1 MRFQITSA
9 GFAAAFAASNQGPE
23 IRINQFRVGSGVGY
37 SPAVTDTALHGATLH
52 TGTPIGY
59 RVLDPNTCEFTIR
72 MDETVGTWQ
81 FGEIGLYLVDGTL
94 FALGALQRPQ
104 WKAAFPDRDF
114 NRYNVKIR
122 LILNGAIPKIE
133 LVVQQITAG
142 VIWELPS
149 VDDLPMLL
157 DAQTNV
163 YLCHSQDENG
173 NDALC
178 TMGENRWTINTHLKR
193 RFVGVVGSVNSL
205 GTILT
210 ASQMSIS
217 DNVAGR
223 YVVQFLSGNAK
234 GLVRRVSALNG
245 ALGTV
250 SWITPEVNVVAGDT
264 FEILQSNTGG
274 DSGGGDDAFFY
285 SLLGR

>member
-1 MRFQITSA
+1 MKFQITSA

-23 IRINQFRVGSGVGY
+23 IRIGQFRVGAGVGY
-37 SPAVTDTALHGATLH
+37 TPAVTDTALHGALLH

-81 FGEIGLYLVDGTL
+81 FGEIGLYLLDGTL

-122 LILNGAIPKIE
+122 LVINGAIPKIE

-149 VDDLPMLL
+149 VDDLPAIE

-178 TMGENRWTINTHLKR
+178 TMGDNRWTINTHLR
-193 RFVGVVGSVNSL
+193 RRIV
-205 GTILT
+205 GTIT
-210 ASQMSIS
+210 AVNNTGTQVTSPSITLS
-217 DNVAGR
+217 DTTPGR
-223 YVVQFLSGNAK
+223 YLVQFTSGAAK
-234 GLVRRVSALNG
+234 GLVRRVTSMNANRANWL
-245 ALGTV
+245 
-250 SWITPEVNVVAGDT
+250 TPEQNVAVGDT
-264 FEILQSNTGG
+264 FEILQ
-274 DSGGGDDAFFY
+274 DSASADGSGGDDAFFY

>member
-1 MRFQITSA
+1 MKFQITSA

-23 IRINQFRVGSGVGY
+23 IRIGQFRVGAGVGY
-37 SPAVTDTALHGATLH
+37 TPAVTDTALRGALLH

-81 FGEIGLYLVDGTL
+81 FGEIGLYLLDGTL
-94 FALGALQRPQ
+94 FALGSLQRPQ

-114 NRYNVKIR
+114 NRYNVRIR
-122 LILNGAIPKIE
+122 LVLNGVIPTIE

-149 VDDLPMLL
+149 VDDLPLIE

-178 TMGENRWTINTHLKR
+178 TVGENRWTINTHLKR
-193 RFVGVVGSVNSL
+193 KLV
-205 GTILT
+205 GTIT
-210 ASQMSIS
+210 AVNATGTQFTSPAIILS
-217 DNVAGR
+217 DSTAGR
-223 YVVQFLSGNAK
+223 YLVQFTSGAAK
-234 GLVRRVSALNG
+234 GLVRRVSSMNTNQVNWVA
-245 ALGTV
+245 
-250 SWITPEVNVVAGDT
+250 PEQNIAVGDT
-264 FEILQSNTGG
+264 FEILQGSASADG
-274 DSGGGDDAFFY
+274 GGGDDAFFY

>member
-1 MRFQITSA
+1 MKFQITSA

-23 IRINQFRVGSGVGY
+23 IRIGEFRIGAGVGY
-37 SPAVTDTALHGATLH
+37 SPAVTDTALHGAELF
-52 TGTPIGY
+52 TGTPTGY
-59 RVLDPNTCEFTIR
+59 RVIDPNTCEFTIR

-81 FGEIGLYLVDGTL
+81 FGEVGLYLVDGTL

-104 WKAAFPDRDF
+104 WKAAYPDRDF

-122 LILNGAIPKIE
+122 LIINGAIPKIE

-149 VDDLPMLL
+149 VDYLPMLL

-178 TMGENRWTINTHLKR
+178 TMGDNRWTINTHLR
-193 RFVGVVGSVNSL
+193 RQASGVITAVNLAGTQLSSSVIVLADS
-205 GTILT
+205 TP
-210 ASQMSIS
+210 
-217 DNVAGR
+217 GR
-223 YVVQFLSGNAK
+223 YLIQFTSGAAK
-234 GLVRRVSALNG
+234 GLVREVSSLSFGQATWL
-245 ALGTV
+245 
-250 SWITPEVNVVAGDT
+250 TPEVNVAAGDT
-264 FEILQSNTGG
+264 FELLQSNSSSDT
-274 DSGGGDDAFFY
+274 SGGDDAFFF
-285 SLLGR
+285 SLLGK

>member
-1 MRFQITSA
+1 MKFQITSA

-23 IRINQFRVGSGVGY
+23 IRIGQFRVGAGVGY
-37 SPAVTDTALHGATLH
+37 TPAVTDTALHGALLH

-59 RVLDPNTCEFTIR
+59 RVLDHNTCEFTIR

-81 FGEIGLYLVDGTL
+81 FGEIGLYLLDGTL

-122 LILNGAIPKIE
+122 LVINGAIPKIE

-149 VDDLPMLL
+149 VDDLPLIA

-178 TMGENRWTINTHLKR
+178 TMGDNRWTINTHLKR
-193 RFVGVVGSVNSL
+193 KIV
-205 GTILT
+205 GTIT
-210 ASQMSIS
+210 AVNATGTQFTSPAIFLS
-217 DNVAGR
+217 DSMPGR
-223 YVVQFLSGNAK
+223 YLVQFTSGAAK
-234 GLVRRVSALNG
+234 GLVRRITSMNANQANWL
-245 ALGTV
+245 
-250 SWITPEVNVVAGDT
+250 TPEHNVAVGDT
-264 FEILQSNTGG
+264 FEILQCSASA
-274 DSGGGDDAFFY
+274 DGGGDDAFFY

>member
-1 MRFQITSA
+1 MQFQITSA

-23 IRINQFRVGSGVGY
+23 IRIGQFRVGAGVGY
-37 SPAVTDTALHGATLH
+37 TPAVTDTALHGALLH

-59 RVLDPNTCEFTIR
+59 RVIDPNTGEFTIR

-81 FGEIGLYLVDGTL
+81 FGEIGLYLLDGTL

-104 WKAAFPDRDF
+104 WKVAYPDRDF

-122 LILNGAIPKIE
+122 LVLNGAIPNIE
-133 LVVQQITAG
+133 LAVQQITAG

-149 VDDLPMLL
+149 VDDLPMIE

-178 TMGENRWTINTHLKR
+178 TVGNNRWTISTHLR
-193 RFVGVVGSVNSL
+193 RRIIGTVTAVNSAGTQITSPSITLADATPGRYLVQFTSGGAKGSVRRITSVN
-205 GTILT
+205 
-210 ASQMSIS
+210 ASARQANWGIPEL
-217 DNVAGR
+217 NVA
-223 YVVQFLSGNAK
+223 V
-234 GLVRRVSALNG
+234 
-245 ALGTV
+245 
-250 SWITPEVNVVAGDT
+250 GDT
-264 FEILQSNTGG
+264 FEILQSNTGVDG
-274 DSGGGDDAFFY
+274 SDDGFFY
-285 SLLGR
+285 SFLGR

>member
-1 MRFQITSA
+1 MKFQITSA

-23 IRINQFRVGSGVGY
+23 IRIGEFRIGAGVGY
-37 SPAVTDTALHGATLH
+37 SPAVTDTALHGAELF
-52 TGTPIGY
+52 TGTPTGY
-59 RVLDPNTCEFTIR
+59 RVIDPNTCEFTIR

-81 FGEIGLYLVDGTL
+81 FGEVGLYLLDGTL

-104 WKAAFPDRDF
+104 WKAAYPDRDF

-122 LILNGAIPKIE
+122 LIINGAIPKIE

-149 VDDLPMLL
+149 VDYLPMLL

-178 TMGENRWTINTHLKR
+178 TMGDNRWTINTHLR
-193 RFVGVVGSVNSL
+193 RQASGIITAVNL
-205 GTILT
+205 AGTQLSSPVIVLADST
-210 ASQMSIS
+210 H
-217 DNVAGR
+217 GR
-223 YVVQFLSGNAK
+223 YLIQFTSGAAK
-234 GLVRRVSALNG
+234 GLVREVASLSFGQATWL
-245 ALGTV
+245 
-250 SWITPEVNVVAGDT
+250 TPEVNVAVGDT
-264 FEILQSNTGG
+264 FELLQGNSSSDT
-274 DSGGGDDAFFY
+274 SGGDDAFFF
-285 SLLGR
+285 SLLGK